1 MHDPVFQPLAP
12 GDPLLIGGYR
22 VLARLEDGGRGSVY
36 LAVTDSGRRLAIWV
50 VRPDV
55 VREHGFEVRFRRD
68 MAAVQRVG
76 GSRVV
81 AVVDYHAGAPRPW
94 IASEYVPGPS
104 LAQVVAG
111 SGPLPPRSLRILMGG
126 IAEALRDMHAVD
138 VVHGR
143 LVPSTVLL
151 AQEGP
156 RVTGYGVAPA
166 GSPDADVLALGGVVF
181 YAATGR
187 QFEGTGLEECPPD
200 LRPLIERCLAEV
212 PADRPSPEQVLTAL
226 EQEPGAADPGWLTP
240 EIVDRLLAYT
250 ADPEPPLD
258 GEPGGRE
265 SYGRGS
271 HDGEPDGREA
281 HDQEP
286 HDRGPQ
292 GPVPASQPPD
302 TRPEPPLILPPDPP
316 AVPAGA
322 PLRSGPPTG
331 PVPLPPG
338 PGPRSGPVPSGPVP
352 PGPGAPP
359 VPARPAGLPPAQWA
373 ALAAGGGVFVL
384 LALVFMLTFVF

>member
-1 MHDPVFQPLAP
+1 MHDPVFQPLVA

-36 LAVTDSGRRLAIWV
+36 LAVTASGRRLAIWV
-50 VRPDV
+50 VRPEV
-55 VREHGFEVRFRRD
+55 VREHGFEARFRRD

-76 GSRVV
+76 GNRVV

-104 LAQVVAG
+104 LAQAVAA

-126 IAEALRDMHAVD
+126 IAEALRDMHAAD

-151 AQEGP
+151 AEEGP

-166 GSPDADVLALGGVVF
+166 GSPDADMLALGGVVF

-212 PADRPSPEQVLTAL
+212 PADRPSPEQILTAL

-250 ADPEPPLD
+250 ADPEPPHD
-258 GEPGGRE
+258 PEPPRAPE
-265 SYGRGS
+265 PP
-271 HDGEPDGREA
+271 HDLEPAHDLEPPHELEPDGA
-281 HDQEP
+281 PEP
-286 HDRGPQ
+286 PR
-292 GPVPASQPPD
+292 PAD

-316 AVPAGA
+316 AMPAEA
-322 PLRSGPPTG
+322 PGRPGPRTG
-331 PVPLPPG
+331 PVPLP
-338 PGPRSGPVPSGPVP
+338 SGPQPLPSGAQPLP
-352 PGPGAPP
+352 M
-359 VPARPAGLPPAQWA
+359 RSSGLPPAQLV
-373 ALAAGGGVFVL
+373 ALAAGGCAFVL
-384 LALVFMLTFVF
+384 LALAFLVAFVL

>member
-50 VRPDV
+50 VRPEV
-55 VREHGFEVRFRRD
+55 VREHGFEARFRSD

-76 GSRVV
+76 GNRVV
-81 AVVDYHAGAPRPW
+81 AVVDYHADAPRPW

-104 LAQVVAG
+104 LAQAVAA

-126 IAEALRDMHAVD
+126 IAEALRDMHAAD

-212 PADRPSPEQVLTAL
+212 PADRPSPEQILTAL

-250 ADPEPPLD
+250 ADPEPPHA
-258 GEPGGRE
+258 P
-265 SYGRGS
+265 
-271 HDGEPDGREA
+271 EPD
-281 HDQEP
+281 D
-286 HDRGPQ
+286 GPEQ
-292 GPVPASQPPD
+292 AQRPSE
-302 TRPEPPLILPPDPP
+302 TRPEPPLILPPGPPGPP
-316 AVPAGA
+316 AEAPAR
-322 PLRSGPPTG
+322 PGPRTG
-331 PVPLPPG
+331 PVPLP
-338 PGPRSGPVPSGPVP
+338 SGAQPLPSGPQP
-352 PGPGAPP
+352 LP
-359 VPARPAGLPPAQWA
+359 VRSSGPPAAQLV
-373 ALAAGGGVFVL
+373 ALIAGGAVFVL
-384 LALVFMLTFVF
+384 LALAFLVAFVL